1 MASDLDRAYEYCRSL
16 TKERAKNFYYAFIT
30 LPPVKRRAIYA
41 VYAFCRLCDD
51 ATDDFI
57 DADEKLRL
65 VKEQRDLLEGACSGD
80 PQGQVYLALE
90 DAINSFKIPTGY
102 LEEVIN
108 GVEMDVSKT
117 RYATFEELR
126 EYCYR
131 VASSVGLICI
141 EIFGY
146 KDARAVEYAVD
157 LGLAMQLTNILRD
170 VEEDLE
176 RDRVYIPQEELAR
189 FGCSEE
195 DLFRGVVNDNFRNL
209 MRFQVDR
216 ARDFFGKGRQLLPL
230 LSPRSRACPA
240 VLHGTYSRLLDRI
253 ESSGYNVFGRRVSL
267 STSEKLVLMA
277 RLWANGLAARVT
289 ERS

>member
-1 MASDLDRAYEYCRSL
+1 MASELDQAYEYCRRL

-30 LPPVKRRAIYA
+30 LPAMKRRAIYA

-57 DADEKLRL
+57 EVEEKMRL
-65 VKEQRDLLEGACSGD
+65 VAEQRALLARACAGE
-80 PQGQVYLALE
+80 PEGQVYVALE
-90 DAINSFKIPTGY
+90 DTINTYSLPMEY

-108 GVEMDVSKT
+108 GVEMDISKS
-117 RYATFEELR
+117 RYSTFEELR

-146 KDARAVEYAVD
+146 NDPGAREYAVD

-170 VEEDLE
+170 VEEDVE
-176 RDRVYIPQEELAR
+176 RDRLYIPQEELAR

-195 DLFRGVVNDNFRNL
+195 DIFQGRVDDGFRDL
-209 MRFQVDR
+209 MRFQVER
-216 ARDFFGKGRQLLPL
+216 AREYFRKGKQLLPL

-253 ESSGYNVFGRRVSL
+253 EASDYNVFGRRVSL
-267 STSEKLVLMA
+267 STREKLVLMA
-277 RLWANGLAARVT
+277 RLWANGIAARASG
-289 ERS
+289 R

>member
-1 MASDLDRAYEYCRSL
+1 MASELDQAYEYCRRL

-30 LPPVKRRAIYA
+30 LPAEKRRAIYA
-41 VYAFCRLCDD
+41 AYAFCRLCDD
-51 ATDDFI
+51 ATDDYTEVE
-57 DADEKLRL
+57 EKLRL
-65 VKEQRDLLEGACSGD
+65 VAEQRALLAGAGAGR
-80 PQGQVYLALE
+80 PEGQVYVALQ
-90 DAINSFKIPTGY
+90 DAIDTYGIPMEY

-108 GVEMDVSKT
+108 GVEMDISKT

-131 VASSVGLICI
+131 VASSVGLVCI

-146 KDARAVEYAVD
+146 DDPDAREHAVD

-170 VEEDLE
+170 VEEDME

-195 DLFRGVVNDNFRNL
+195 DIFQGRVNDNFRDL
-209 MRFQVDR
+209 MRFQVER
-216 ARDFFGKGRQLLPL
+216 AREYFRNGKRLLPL

-253 ESSGYNVFGRRVSL
+253 EASGYNVFGKRVSL
-267 STSEKLVLMA
+267 STGEKLVLMA
-277 RLWANGLAARVT
+277 RLWANGIAARASG
-289 ERS
+289 R

>member
-51 ATDDFI
+51 ATDEFI
-57 DADEKLRL
+57 EADEKLRL
-65 VKEQRDLLEGACSGD
+65 VKEQRELLAGASSGA
-80 PQGQVYLALE
+80 PSGQVYLALE
-90 DAINSFKIPTGY
+90 DAVKSFRIPVEH

-108 GVEMDVSKT
+108 GVEMDISKT
-117 RYATFEELR
+117 RYATFDELR

-131 VASSVGLICI
+131 VASSVGLICV

-146 KDARAVEYAVD
+146 NDERAREHAVD

-189 FGCSEE
+189 FGCTEE
-195 DLFRGVVNDNFRNL
+195 DLFRGVVNDNFRDL
-209 MRFQVDR
+209 MSFQVER
-216 ARDFFGKGRQLLPL
+216 AREYFRKGRQLLPL

-253 ESSGYNVFGRRVSL
+253 EASGYNVFGRRVSL
-267 STSEKLVLMA
+267 STREKLVLMA

>member
-16 TKERAKNFYYAFIT
+16 TKERARNFYYAFIT
-30 LPPVKRRAIYA
+30 LPPAKRRAIYA

-57 DADEKLRL
+57 EDDEKLRL
-65 VKEQRDLLEGACSGD
+65 VAEQRDLLASARSGD
-80 PQGQVYLALE
+80 PRGQVYVALE
-90 DAINSFKIPTGY
+90 DAVQTYKIPAEH
-102 LEEVIN
+102 LEDVIR

-131 VASSVGLICI
+131 VASSVGLVCI

-146 KDARAVEYAVD
+146 NDTRAVEYAVD

-170 VEEDLE
+170 VEG
-176 RDRVYIPQEELAR
+176 DRIYLPQDELSR
-189 FGCSEE
+189 FGCTE
-195 DLFRGVVNDNFRNL
+195 DELFRGVVNDNFREL
-209 MRFQVDR
+209 MRFQVER
-216 ARDFFGKGRQLLPL
+216 AREYFKKGRQLLPL

-240 VLHGTYSRLLDRI
+240 VLHGTYSRILDRI
-253 ESSGYNVFGRRVSL
+253 EGSGYNVFGRRVGL
-267 STSEKLVLMA
+267 STREKLLLMA

>member
-16 TKERAKNFYYAFIT
+16 TKERARNFYYAFIT
-30 LPPVKRRAIYA
+30 LPPAKRRAIYA

-57 DADEKLRL
+57 EAEEKLRR
-65 VKEQRDLLEGACSGD
+65 VAEQRDLLAGACSGD
-80 PQGQVYLALE
+80 PRGQVYVALE
-90 DAINSFKIPTGY
+90 DAVQTFRIPAE
-102 LEEVIN
+102 LMEDVIR
-108 GVEMDVSKT
+108 GVEMDISKT

-146 KDARAVEYAVD
+146 NDSRAVEYAVD

-176 RDRVYIPQEELAR
+176 RDRVYLPQDELSR
-189 FGCSEE
+189 FGCTEE
-195 DLFRGVVNDNFRNL
+195 DLFRGAVNDNFRDL
-209 MRFQVDR
+209 MRFQVER
-216 ARDFFGKGRQLLPL
+216 AREYFRKGRQLMPL

-240 VLHGTYSRLLDRI
+240 VLHGTYSRILDRI
-253 ESSGYNVFGRRVSL
+253 EASGYNVFGRRVGL
-267 STSEKLVLMA
+267 STREKLLLMA

>member
-1 MASDLDRAYEYCRSL
+1 MARELDQAYEYCRRL
-16 TKERAKNFYYAFIT
+16 TKERAKNFYYAFVT
-30 LPPVKRRAIYA
+30 LPTRKRRAIYA

-51 ATDDFI
+51 ATDDFT
-57 DADEKLRL
+57 DAEEKLRL
-65 VKEQRDLLEGACSGD
+65 VAEQREGLAKTYAGA
-80 PQGQVYLALE
+80 PEGQVFLAME
-90 DAINSFKIPTGY
+90 DAINTYHIPLEY

-108 GVEMDVSKT
+108 GVEMDISKT

-146 KDARAVEYAVD
+146 EDPSARDYAVD

-170 VEEDLE
+170 VEEDIG
-176 RDRVYIPQEELAR
+176 RDRVYIPQEDLDR

-195 DLFRGVVNDNFRNL
+195 DLFLKRTNDSFRGL
-209 MRFQVDR
+209 MRFQVER
-216 ARDFFGKGRQLLPL
+216 ARDYFTRGKRLLPL
-230 LSPRSRACPA
+230 LSARSRVCPA

-253 ESSGYNVFGRRVSL
+253 EASGYNVFGRRISL
-267 STSEKLVLMA
+267 STREKLVLMA
-277 RLWANGLAARVT
+277 RLWVNGMAARAAGK
-289 ERS
+289 

>member
-51 ATDDFI
+51 ATDEFI

-65 VKEQRDLLEGACSGD
+65 VKEQRDLLAGACSGD
-80 PQGQVYLALE
+80 PQGHVYVALE
-90 DAINSFKIPTGY
+90 DAINSFNIPTGY

-176 RDRVYIPQEELAR
+176 RDRVYIPQEDIAR

-195 DLFRGVVNDNFRNL
+195 DLFRGVVNDNFRDL

-216 ARDFFGKGRQLLPL
+216 ARDFFRKGRQLLPL

>member
-51 ATDDFI
+51 ATDEFI

-65 VKEQRDLLEGACSGD
+65 VKEQRDLLAGACSGD
-80 PQGQVYLALE
+80 PQGQVYVALE

-146 KDARAVEYAVD
+146 KDTRAVEYAVD

-176 RDRVYIPQEELAR
+176 RDRVYIPQEDIAR

-195 DLFRGVVNDNFRNL
+195 DLFRGVVNDNFRDL

-216 ARDFFGKGRQLLPL
+216 ARDFFRKGRQLLPL